1 MFLKSCDSDSDFMQ
15 FHCACTTSAITGQ
28 TSCVCSES
36 SHEVST
42 NLSSL
47 ASTPIDGAVNGSISI
62 DPEQFMFRGTIFG
75 QSINVLVDSGAT
87 TSFLSKNF
95 VDQHQIKTE
104 NLPPDEI
111 LSVRLGND
119 SLESVSTFVESTLF
133 MGDNIAFA
141 VRPHIMRLPKDCH
154 FIAGLDWIEGY
165 DACCIRNHGV

>member
-1 MFLKSCDSDSDFMQ
+1 
-15 FHCACTTSAITGQ
+15 
-28 TSCVCSES
+28 
-36 SHEVST
+36 VST

-75 QSINVLVDSGAT
+75 QSVNVLVDSGAT

-104 NLPPDEI
+104 YLPPDEI

-119 SLESVSTFVESTLF
+119 TSTAWSL
-133 MGDNIAFA
+133 G
-141 VRPHIMRLPKDCH
+141 RRLWKV
-154 FIAGLDWIEGY
+154 L
-165 DACCIRNHGV
+165 